1 MLKRI
6 LTLLL
11 SISMFSLTFASYSV
25 GQTISI
31 SHQQNPLDV
40 CNGVEPNEEEDGE
53 MSLYDYNGDVNGGA
67 YYVTHIDMAAS
78 W

>member
-1 MLKRI
+1 M
-6 LTLLL
+6 
-11 SISMFSLTFASYSV
+11 SMFSLTFALYNV

-31 SHQQNPLDV
+31 VHQGQSSTV
-40 CNGVEPNEEEDGE
+40 CNGEEPNGDDDGA
-53 MSLYDYNGDVNGGA
+53 LRLIDYNGDENGGQ